1 MATNASAMAS
11 QHGAPIGE
19 YRGSKASIFLIICG
33 VALLAVGAFIAV
45 AVTGGSSAQGDSSG
59 LAAGVIT
66 GVVFLGAALY
76 AFWTVF
82 SWRGAHAQLFEQGF
96 VLARAG
102 KTMAARWEDIASV
115 TAQVVRIR
123 YYGIPVWTSHKYT
136 VALANGESFRIN
148 NGFGKVG
155 NLGDAMQ
162 RMSANA
168 LLPRAIASYNSGAA
182 LPFGKLSVSQAGI
195 SNGKETLPWSD
206 LERVTFGNGLL
217 LVMRK
222 GKRLRWAY
230 TPVRSTPNIYVLVGL
245 VNYVQRGI
253 R

>member
-1 MATNASAMAS
+1 MAANASAMAAT
-11 QHGAPIGE
+11 QYGAPIGE
-19 YRGSKASIFLIICG
+19 YRGGKANIFLIIIG
-33 VALLAVGAFIAV
+33 VALLVAGALCALT
-45 AVTGGSSAQGDSSG
+45 AASSSAQGDASSAVG
-59 LAAGVIT
+59 LAIVA
-66 GVVFLGAALY
+66 VVFIAAAVY

-82 SWRGAHAQLFEQGF
+82 TWRGAHARLFERGF

-115 TAQVVRIR
+115 TAKVVRIR
-123 YYGIPVWTSHKYT
+123 YNFIPVWTSHKYT
-136 VALANGESFRIN
+136 VALANGETFLIN

-155 NLGDAMQ
+155 ALGDAVQ

-168 LLPRAIASYNSGAA
+168 LLPRAIGAYNSGAT
-182 LPFGKLSVSQAGI
+182 LPFGRLSVNQAGI

-230 TPVRSTPNIYVLVGL
+230 TPVRATPNVYVLVAL
-245 VNYVQRGI
+245 VNYIQRGI